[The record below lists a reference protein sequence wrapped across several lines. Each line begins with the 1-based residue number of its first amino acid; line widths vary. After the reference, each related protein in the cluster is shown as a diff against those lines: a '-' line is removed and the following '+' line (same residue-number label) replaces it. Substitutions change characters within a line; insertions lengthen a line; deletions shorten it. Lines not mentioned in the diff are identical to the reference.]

1 MGSDRRFTRGR
12 HLSRISARP
21 ARRAR
26 KLDLANRN
34 GKPSP
39 PAPRPGPASRFWLSS
54 QALLPHL
61 RSTSLLNC
69 DCGAAGI
76 RRRRQAPV
84 LQPPLPDNS
93 RAYVSRP
100 SLSYSAAA
108 AQPSSSAA
116 SAAQRTPSCPSVAS
130 RLSPQPQTK
139 PPRASPDP
147 LRLRHRPRRWSLEC
161 PPVTPAHGASPSG
174 CQPLPCPH
182 SHYARISG
190 TISGCRARPRRAHSL
205 GIALL
210 LVAQGRPSVRARVMG
225 RPHTPSRHRPQC
237 ERPAVVS
244 AAGVG

>member
-1 MGSDRRFTRGR
+1 MTYVIRQPAHDSCTSPS
-12 HLSRISARP
+12 LSRKNEDGLRQTVHTWASSDLSRQPRP

-161 PPVTPAHGASPSG
+161 PPVTPAHGASPS
-174 CQPLPCPH
+174 P
-182 SHYARISG
+182 
-190 TISGCRARPRRAHSL
+190 ARPA
-205 GIALL
+205 
-210 LVAQGRPSVRARVMG
+210 
-225 RPHTPSRHRPQC
+225 
-237 ERPAVVS
+237 
-244 AAGVG
+244 AAG